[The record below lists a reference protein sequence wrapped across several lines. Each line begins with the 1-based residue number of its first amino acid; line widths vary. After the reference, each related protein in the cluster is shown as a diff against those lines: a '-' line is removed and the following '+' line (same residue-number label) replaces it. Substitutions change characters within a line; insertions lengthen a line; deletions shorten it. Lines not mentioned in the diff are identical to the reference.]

1 MAGGNTH
8 WHGSWRIR
16 RRSASW
22 YVAPGNA
29 GTADIATNV
38 PLKDTDVDGLLAFAR
53 QQKIDL
59 TVIGPEAPLVLG
71 VADTFTRAGLKVFG
85 PGAAAARLEGD
96 KAFAKELMGQH
107 AIPTAESR
115 TFSEYQAARQYMAA
129 RDVPLVVKATG
140 LAAGK
145 GVIVCD
151 DPSEAIRAAEKIMVD
166 RIFGDAGRQIVVEE
180 RLYGQEASILAFI
193 DGQSIYPME
202 AAQDH
207 KPIGD
212 GDTGPNTGG
221 MGAYSPTP
229 VITDSLMQ
237 QVEEQILVPVVHAMN
252 HAGTPYKGVLY
263 AGLMLTPGGPKVIEF
278 NCRFGD
284 PEAQCVLT
292 RLQSD
297 LFEVMLATADGRLED
312 MTLKWD
318 KRPSVCVVLASG
330 GYPGAYETGKPIAGL
345 ADAGGLPDTWVFH
358 AGTKRDGDQVLT
370 AGGRVLGVTALG
382 KTIAA
387 AQKNAYKAV
396 EKIHFDGMYCRKDIA
411 SKAPVT
417 STGRR
422 AGQLE
427 PVGRSHSA

>member
-1 MAGGNTH
+1 MKVLVIGSGGREHTLAWKLADSPH
-8 WHGSWRIR
+8 VDDL
-16 RRSASW
+16 

-29 GTADIATNV
+29 GTDDVATNV
-38 PLKDTDVDGLLAFAR
+38 PIKDSDIDGLLKFAR
-53 QQKIDL
+53 EKKIDL
-59 TVIGPEAPLVLG
+59 TVVGPEAPLVAG
-71 VADTFTRAGLKVFG
+71 IVDTFERAGLKVFG
-85 PGAAAARLEGD
+85 PSAAAARLEGD
-96 KAFAKELMGQH
+96 KAFAKEVMQQYSV
-107 AIPTAESR
+107 PTAESR
-115 TFSEYQAARQYMAA
+115 TFSDYNTARQYIAA

-145 GVIVCD
+145 GVIVCNE
-151 DPSEAIRAAEKIMVD
+151 SYEAIRAAERMMVD
-166 RIFGDAGRQIVVEE
+166 GVFGDAGRQIVVEE

-212 GDTGPNTGG
+212 DDTGPNTGG

-229 VITDSLMQ
+229 IITESLMQ
-237 QVEEQILVPVVHAMN
+237 QVEEQILVPIVHAMN
-252 HAGTPYKGVLY
+252 RARTPYKGVLY
-263 AGLMLTPGGPKVIEF
+263 AGLMLTAGGPKVIEF

-297 LFEVMLATADGRLED
+297 LFEVMMATAEGKLDTV
-312 MTLKWD
+312 TLKWD

-330 GYPGAYETGKPIAGL
+330 GYPGKYETGKEIAGL

-358 AGTKRDGDQVLT
+358 AGTKREGNKVLT

-382 KTIAA
+382 ETIAA
-387 AQKNAYKAV
+387 AQKNAYRAV
-396 EKIHFDGMYCRKDIA
+396 EKIRFEGMYCRKDIA
-411 SKAPVT
+411 SKAI
-417 STGRR
+417 SR
-422 AGQLE
+422 
-427 PVGRSHSA
+427 